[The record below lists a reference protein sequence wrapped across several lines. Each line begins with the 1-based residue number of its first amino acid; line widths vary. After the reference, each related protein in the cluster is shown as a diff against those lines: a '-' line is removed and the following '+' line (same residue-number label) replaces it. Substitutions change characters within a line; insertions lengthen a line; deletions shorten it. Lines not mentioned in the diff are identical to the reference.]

1 MLCQLSIENI
11 ALIDKLLLE
20 LKDGLNILS
29 GETGAGKSII
39 IDSLNFVL
47 GERAD
52 KSLIRYGTD
61 KASVEA
67 VFEEYI
73 TPAVSSYLDDLGIE
87 TEDVLVIRRKMSID
101 GKNECRINGR
111 ISTLSTLKGLTELLV
126 DIHGQHEHQS
136 LLKSANHISLLDK
149 LGEKNIEKLKT
160 EVESDFR
167 DYSSLK
173 KEFARFGNSDE
184 RERKLDILT
193 FQIDEIEKVDVK
205 DGEEDELLTARKRI
219 RNMEKII
226 SALEGAKNLLD
237 GYDSQSV
244 SASIKNSVSLLNTI
258 SSFDDDIQPIV
269 DRLDSCKVEI
279 TDISETLADMLE
291 RLDFDSRSADKIEER
306 LEVVR
311 SILRKYGG
319 SFESLQKFYNEAKKE
334 ANILANA
341 AERVEELEIEIDKA
355 AKKLLGSA
363 KNLSLERRKVADKFE
378 KDIMK
383 ELCDLGMSGSTFKVE
398 MTTKEDVDDISANG
412 MDSVE
417 FMISPNVGEPLK
429 PLAKIISGGEMS
441 RFMLAFKN
449 ILAGVDDIG
458 TMVFDEI
465 DTGIS
470 GNISQVV
477 SEKMCNISRARQV
490 IAVTHMPS
498 LAAMADNHYLIS
510 KSTEN
515 GKTLTHVDLLD
526 DDTDEVARL
535 IGGNDYSIY
544 AVPHAKEMKA
554 NAQRYKNSLKNEKN

>member
-1 MLCQLSIENI
+1 MICQLSIENI
-11 ALIDKLLLE
+11 ALIDKLSLE

-160 EVESDFR
+160 EVERDFK

-193 FQIDEIEKVDVK
+193 FQIDEIEKADVK

-258 SSFDDDIQPIV
+258 SSFDDDIQPIA

-319 SFESLQKFYNEAKKE
+319 SFESLQKFYDEAKKE

-341 AERVEELEIEIDKA
+341 AKRVEELEIEIDKA

>member
-1 MLCQLSIENI
+1 MICQLSIENI
-11 ALIDKLLLE
+11 ALIDKLSLE

-160 EVESDFR
+160 DVESDFK

-193 FQIDEIEKVDVK
+193 FQIDEIEKADVK

-258 SSFDDDIQPIV
+258 SSFDDDIQPIA

-319 SFESLQKFYNEAKKE
+319 SFESLQKFYDEAKKE

-355 AKKLLGSA
+355 AKKLLESA

>member
-11 ALIDKLLLE
+11 ALIDKLSLE

-73 TPAVSSYLDDLGIE
+73 TLAVSSYLDDLGIE

-160 EVESDFR
+160 EVERDFK

-193 FQIDEIEKVDVK
+193 FQIDEIEKADVK

-258 SSFDDDIQPIV
+258 SSFDDDIQPIA

-319 SFESLQKFYNEAKKE
+319 SFESLQKFYDEAKKE

-341 AERVEELEIEIDKA
+341 AERVEELEIEIGKA
-355 AKKLLGSA
+355 AKKLLESA

-490 IAVTHMPS
+490 IAVTHLPS

>member
-11 ALIDKLLLE
+11 ALIDKLELE
-20 LKDGLNILS
+20 LKNGLNILS

-52 KSLIRYGTD
+52 KSLIRFGTD

-67 VFEEYI
+67 VFEDYL
-73 TPAVSSYLDDLGIE
+73 TPSIKDCLEDLGIE
-87 TEDVLVIRRKMSID
+87 AEDVLILRRKMSAD

-111 ISTLSTLKGLTELLV
+111 ISTLSALKSLTELLV

-136 LLKSANHISLLDK
+136 LLKSTNHIKLLDK
-149 LGEKNIEKLKT
+149 LGEKKIAAVKS
-160 EVESDFR
+160 EVEKDFD
-167 DYSSLK
+167 DYTSLK
-173 KEFARFGNSDE
+173 REFSRFGNADE
-184 RERKLDILT
+184 RERKLDILS
-193 FQIDEIEKVDVK
+193 FQIDEIEKADVK
-205 DGEEDELLTARKRI
+205 DGEEDELLSARKRI

-244 SASIKNSVSLLNTI
+244 SASIKNANSLLNTI
-258 SSFDDDIQPIV
+258 SSYDENIVPIA

-279 TDISETLADMLE
+279 TDISETLSDMLQK
-291 RLDFDSRSADKIEER
+291 LDFDSRSAEQIEER

-311 SILRKYGG
+311 TILRKYGG
-319 SFESLQKFYNEAKKE
+319 SYESLQKFYEEATKE
-334 ANILANA
+334 AQTLSNA
-341 AERVEELEIEIDKA
+341 TERVERLETEIKVA
-355 AKKLLGSA
+355 AEKLLASA
-363 KNLSLERRKVADKFE
+363 KELSQERRKIADKFE
-378 KDIMK
+378 KDITK
-383 ELCDLGMSGSTFKVE
+383 ELCDLGMGGSTFKVE
-398 MTTKEDVDDISANG
+398 IDTTDDVDQISANG
-412 MDSVE
+412 ADSVE
-417 FMISPNVGEPLK
+417 FLISPNVGEPLK

-498 LAAMADNHYLIS
+498 LASMADNHYLIS

-515 GKTLTHVDLLD
+515 GKTLTHVDLLK

-554 NAQRYKNSLKNEKN
+554 NAQRYKDSLK

>member
-11 ALIDKLLLE
+11 ALIDKLSLE

-52 KSLIRYGTD
+52 KSLIRFGTE

-67 VFEEYI
+67 VFENYD
-73 TPAVSSYLDDLGIE
+73 TPAVDAYLDDLGIE
-87 TEDVLVIRRKMSID
+87 CEDVLVLRRKMSVD

-136 LLKSANHISLLDK
+136 LLKSANHVTLLDK
-149 LGEKNIEKLKT
+149 LGEKKVAKLK
-160 EVESDFR
+160 EDVEN
-167 DYSSLK
+167 DYKQYTSLK
-173 KEFARFGNSDE
+173 REFARFGNSDE
-184 RERKLDILT
+184 RERKLDILN
-193 FQIDEIEKVDVK
+193 FQIDEIEKADVK

-244 SASIKNSVSLLNTI
+244 SASIKNSVALLNTI
-258 SSFDDDIQPIV
+258 SSYDESIEPIT

-279 TDISETLADMLE
+279 TDISETLSDMLQK
-291 RLDFDSRSADKIEER
+291 LDFDSRSADKIEER

-311 SILRKYGG
+311 NILRKYGG
-319 SFESLQKFYNEAKKE
+319 SFESLQRFYEEAVKE
-334 ANILANA
+334 AQMLSNA
-341 AERVEELEIEIDKA
+341 TERVEELEKEIEKA
-355 AKKLLGSA
+355 AKELLVSA
-363 KNLSLERRKVADKFE
+363 KKLSDERRKVADKFE
-378 KDIMK
+378 KDITK
-383 ELCDLGMSGSTFKVE
+383 ELCDLGMGGSTFKVDIQE
-398 MTTKEDVDDISANG
+398 SEDVDDISANG

-417 FMISPNVGEPLK
+417 FLISPNVGEPLK

-510 KSTEN
+510 KSTQN
-515 GKTLTHVDLLD
+515 GKTLTHVDLLED
-526 DDTDEVARL
+526 ATDEVARL

-554 NAQRYKNSLKNEKN
+554 NAQRYKDSLKK

>member
-11 ALIDKLLLE
+11 ALIDKLSLE

-52 KSLIRYGTD
+52 KSLIRFGTD

-67 VFEEYI
+67 VFEDYD
-73 TPAVSSYLDDLGIE
+73 TPAVDAYLEDLGIE
-87 TEDVLVIRRKMSID
+87 REDVLVLRRKMSVD

-136 LLKSANHISLLDK
+136 LLKSANHVRLLDK
-149 LGEKNIEKLKT
+149 LGEKKIAKLK
-160 EVESDFR
+160 EDVEN
-167 DYSSLK
+167 DYKQYTSLK
-173 KEFARFGNSDE
+173 REFARFGNSDE
-184 RERKLDILT
+184 RERKLDILN
-193 FQIDEIEKVDVK
+193 FQIDEIEKADVK

-244 SASIKNSVSLLNTI
+244 SASIKNSVALLNTI
-258 SSFDDDIQPIV
+258 SSYDESIEPIV

-279 TDISETLADMLE
+279 TDISETLSDMLQK
-291 RLDFDSRSADKIEER
+291 LDFDSRSADKIEER

-311 SILRKYGG
+311 NILRKYGG
-319 SFESLQKFYNEAKKE
+319 SFESLQRFYEEAVNEAQM
-334 ANILANA
+334 LSNA
-341 AERVEELEIEIDKA
+341 TERVEELEKEIEKA
-355 AKKLLGSA
+355 AKDLLVSA
-363 KNLSLERRKVADKFE
+363 KKLSEERRKVADKFE
-378 KDIMK
+378 KDITK
-383 ELCDLGMSGSTFKVE
+383 ELCDLGMGGSTFKVDIQKSE
-398 MTTKEDVDDISANG
+398 EVDDISANG

-510 KSTEN
+510 KSTQN
-515 GKTLTHVDLLD
+515 GKTLTHVDLLQ

-554 NAQRYKNSLKNEKN
+554 NAQRYKDSLKK